1 MSYAIGVLAGMGP
14 RSTAPFI
21 DMIISSCQ
29 KLYGAKYDIDFPL
42 IHILSLPTPF
52 YPGCEIDEEK
62 MKAALYS
69 GVDKLVKANV
79 NIIIVPC
86 NLAHCW
92 FDVMLKACGQTPLVH
107 IADSSIVQIPK
118 KTQRVTIFAT
128 EQTIK
133 NGFYQ
138 SRLKDSG
145 YETFV
150 DGDIQS
156 SVTSLIK
163 KIKNLG
169 YDSSTVISHWKIL
182 VSLVDN
188 LGVDCVLIACT
199 DISPLAKIIPS
210 TQVSFV
216 DAAECLADF
225 AVREYMENGL
235 NKIT

>member
-52 YPGCEIDEEK
+52 YPGCGIDEEK
-62 MKAALYS
+62 MKAALCS
-69 GVDKLVKANV
+69 GIDKLVKANV

-92 FDVMLKACGQTPLVH
+92 FNIMSKACGQIPIIH
-107 IADSSIVQIPK
+107 IADSAIARIPK
-118 KTQRVTIFAT
+118 QKQRISIFAT
-128 EQTIK
+128 EQTMQ

-138 SRLKDSG
+138 SRLTKSG
-145 YETFV
+145 YETCIN
-150 DGDIQS
+150 DDIQS
-156 SVTSLIK
+156 SVTALIK
-163 KIKNLG
+163 KIKILG
-169 YDSSTVISHWKIL
+169 YDSTDVIFLWKNL
-182 VSLVDN
+182 VSLVEE

-199 DISPLAKIIPS
+199 DISPLSKIIPS
-210 TQVSFV
+210 PRIIFV
-216 DAAECLADF
+216 DTAECLAEF
-225 AVREYMENGL
+225 AVKKYMEDGL
-235 NKIT
+235 T